1 MSVLPPLQQLHLAHD
16 VSPPNPTDVPQDLLE
31 RILET
36 AVHADDP
43 CREVAKLCAT
53 KPEWLR
59 WCRSGW
65 MYDAANRALGYYGKY
80 ESWDAMVAAYP
91 PWADKSP
98 KTYFVTVC
106 NMRLDRNTLVKNL
119 TWAMHPFFMARLLQQ
134 ARSKDGISLAV
145 VPNIGGN
152 YEEVARICLLRDAD
166 EIQYVQPYSPQYV
179 RLAKVAVQ
187 QKAMALRLVPHDTQ
201 SYDKLERTQ
210 RRLEERKKQY
220 YGLTRAEYANIAVLA
235 AQQDGKSVLKF
246 ITQFSHHAHDI
257 LGDSYQLVAA
267 AAVQQNGMAM
277 KYVKEATSWPIPF
290 MRFMTRNA
298 YIEIAKLA
306 VQQNGEALQF
316 VQLAEGDDHN
326 EIARLAILNDAGA
339 IEHVRQTHPSWETL
353 KRLADEEGKRQ
364 AEAKSREFRE
374 NYLPSVIADLL
385 KEAGV
390 PNN

>member
-1 MSVLPPLQQLHLAHD
+1 MT
-16 VSPPNPTDVPQDLLE
+16 PNHTTSWNARNADLKNE
-31 RILET
+31 R
-36 AVHADDP
+36 
-43 CREVAKLCAT
+43 R
-53 KPEWLR
+53 
-59 WCRSGW
+59 
-65 MYDAANRALGYYGKY
+65 
-80 ESWDAMVAAYP
+80 
-91 PWADKSP
+91 
-98 KTYFVTVC
+98 
-106 NMRLDRNTLVKNL
+106 
-119 TWAMHPFFMARLLQQ
+119 
-134 ARSKDGISLAV
+134 
-145 VPNIGGN
+145 
-152 YEEVARICLLRDAD
+152 
-166 EIQYVQPYSPQYV
+166 
-179 RLAKVAVQ
+179 
-187 QKAMALRLVPHDTQ
+187 
-201 SYDKLERTQ
+201 
-210 RRLEERKKQY
+210 QY

-277 KYVKEATSWPIPF
+277 KYVKEATSWPIPL